1 MSRFFQ
7 TRAYATQST
16 GKKGGKVLKL
26 AALAGLGAA
35 GGIYYNQKQAT
46 VAPVAV
52 AAAPSPSAFDPSQF
66 KGFKVRIDIYK

>member
-1 MSRFFQ
+1 M
-7 TRAYATQST
+7 
-16 GKKGGKVLKL
+16 L

-35 GGIYYNQKQAT
+35 GGIYYNQNQAT

-66 KGFKVRIDIYK
+66 KGFKVCIYIYK